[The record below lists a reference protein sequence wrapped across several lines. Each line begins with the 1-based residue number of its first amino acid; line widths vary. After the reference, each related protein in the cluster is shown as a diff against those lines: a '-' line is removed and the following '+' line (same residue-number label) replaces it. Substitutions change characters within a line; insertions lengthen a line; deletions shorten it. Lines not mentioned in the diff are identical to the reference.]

1 MMERSV
7 KSRLRQLL
15 SILRQTYPDAH
26 CALNFTSPLELLIAT
41 ILSAQCTDVRVN
53 LVTPTLFQKYRT
65 AADYVAADPEELA
78 QDIQSTGFY
87 RQKAHAIQRCC
98 AALEQQYDG
107 AVPDTMEALV
117 GLPGVGRKTAN
128 VVLDEAAASIVDED
142 SGDLGESTGGRIGK
156 KNASSVDV
164 APSGVYRAGDPG
176 FGDRGGASRFF
187 YCAKADRSEREAGLD
202 RTNHHPTV
210 KPVDLM
216 QWLCRMVT
224 PRAGTVL
231 DPFCGSGST
240 GIAALREGLDF
251 VGIELV
257 PDYAAI
263 ARRRIEEDAPLFNR
277 QL

>member
-98 AALEQQYDG
+98 AALVQQHAG

-117 GLPGVGRKTAN
+117 ELPGVGRKTAN
-128 VVLDEAAASIVDED
+128 VVLGNAFGRPHGIAVDTHVQRLAQRLGLTTETTPDKIERDLVMLVRRQDWTLFSHVLISHGRTVCKARVPQCAACPVYH
-142 SGDLGESTGGRIGK
+142 LCPST
-156 KNASSVDV
+156 
-164 APSGVYRAGDPG
+164 
-176 FGDRGGASRFF
+176 
-187 YCAKADRSEREAGLD
+187 RSEG
-202 RTNHHPTV
+202 P
-210 KPVDLM
+210 
-216 QWLCRMVT
+216 
-224 PRAGTVL
+224 G
-231 DPFCGSGST
+231 
-240 GIAALREGLDF
+240 
-251 VGIELV
+251 
-257 PDYAAI
+257 
-263 ARRRIEEDAPLFNR
+263 
-277 QL
+277 